1 MDSKRLTSVFLWE
14 SRMLFGC
21 VTVGLGEGLSPEKK
35 TDTVNRV
42 HARISEN

>member
-1 MDSKRLTSVFLWE
+1 MDSKRLTSVFLWRVE
-14 SRMLFGC
+14 CYSD

-42 HARISEN
+42 HAGISEN